1 MRSVKPFT
9 VHSFSKENL
18 CKAISNSHFSAS
30 DAENHPRASYL
41 YGYLGH
47 LKARRIVVEYP
58 YIDGDYLD
66 DYIAFYANCFSSYE
80 RFCKRIHFFDIAI
93 TKKHLIDLIQGG
105 VTDEQED
112 KILKSYLGFIVA
124 RPLPK
129 AIIGRTVLKT
139 YEPDKAERGKRF
151 YTVTRVYRPSF
162 FGVEFEVESLAFQ
175 EQDKAVAACAT
186 VSLWCCFH
194 KTAKLFGTPSPS
206 PALITHSA
214 NQIARDSRMLPS
226 QGLSIE
232 QICNAIHHVGLDP
245 EVLVLEE
252 DPIMS
257 IAYSYLHMGLPVIV
271 VAEAIDDKSNGSRLH
286 AVTLTGFSLANDKFS
301 IEKMPTKGQYVDEL
315 YGHDD
320 QVGPF
325 SKMHV
330 NHEYACILSQVDRSG
345 QNEYVNVILETPTGK
360 LYKPTHFIIP
370 VYKKI
375 RLSFSDNLKWINH
388 LDAFIRYMRKIIN
401 LNSQNLE
408 WDIHLIQVNEYKKY
422 LRESFCNEYDSL
434 ILDSLPRFIWRSV
447 LEENGEKILELI
459 ADATEMPGSFPIR
472 RIVWHDQEFKGLLSL
487 FIEWSNH
494 QRESLAQEAIKVLT
508 KQFIALLRK

>member
-1 MRSVKPFT
+1 MRLVKPFI
-9 VHSFSKENL
+9 VYSFSEENL
-18 CKAISNSHFSAS
+18 YKTISNSHYSAS
-30 DAENHPRASYL
+30 DVENHLRASYL
-41 YGYLGH
+41 HGYLCH

-58 YIDGDYLD
+58 YVDGDYLD

-80 RFCKRIHFFDIAI
+80 RFCKRIHFFDVAV
-93 TKKHLIDLIQGG
+93 TKKQLISLIQGG
-105 VTDEQED
+105 MTCEQAQ

-124 RPLPK
+124 RPLPN
-129 AIIGRTVLKT
+129 AIIGRTILKT

-151 YTVTRVYRPSF
+151 YTVTRVYRPNF

-186 VSLWCCFH
+186 VALWCCFH

-206 PALITHSA
+206 PAQITHSA

-232 QICNAIHHVGLDP
+232 QICNAIHHVGLEP
-245 EVLVLEE
+245 EVLILGEGST
-252 DPIMS
+252 MS
-257 IAYSYLHMGLPVIV
+257 TAYSYLHMGLPVIA
-271 VAEAIDDKSNGSRLH
+271 VAEADDKSNGLRLH
-286 AVTLTGFSLANDKFS
+286 AITLTGFSLTNDKFS
-301 IEKMPTKGQYVDEL
+301 IEEVPTKGHYIDEL

-325 SKMHV
+325 SRMHV
-330 NHEYACILSQVDRSG
+330 NHEYACLLSQANENY
-345 QNEYVNVILETPTGK
+345 QNSYVSVTLKTPTKKSYK
-360 LYKPTHFIIP
+360 LTHFIIP

-375 RLSFSDNLKWINH
+375 RLSFGDNLKWINH
-388 LDAFIRYMRKIIN
+388 LDAFIRYMLKK
-401 LNSQNLE
+401 LNRDSQNLE

-422 LRESFCNEYDSL
+422 LRESFCDEYDSL

-447 LEENGEKILELI
+447 LEKNGEKILELI

-472 RIVWHDQEFKGLLSL
+472 RIIWHDQEFRILLSL
-487 FIEWSNH
+487 FIEWSEN
-494 QRESLAQEAIKVLT
+494 QRTSIAQDAMKVLT
-508 KQFIALLRK
+508 KQFISLLQK